1 MSGRA
6 YHKLPAEMLRLA
18 ALAPARPVE
27 AYDRAA
33 GYLDLLSETVRRPP
47 APYGTVG
54 LDEVIPELAS
64 TSSDSGNVADVSR
77 ILGETALA
85 ETERRTRELL
95 GGISKQDPFE
105 ARWTADVVF
114 ARCCYLLCRLV
125 RPERV
130 VETGVAHGVSS
141 AFLLAALRENGG
153 GDLHSVDLPPL
164 RREAGRFWGIAAGCN
179 GSTGD
184 TDGWHLH
191 RGASRRVL
199 PGLLRELGSVGL
211 FVHDSLHTRR
221 NMAYELDLAWKY
233 LRPGGAILADDPER
247 NAAFGGLSERR
258 PALMRVI
265 REIED
270 TPLTGEAAKTTFGL
284 AIKALTAP

>member
-1 MSGRA
+1 LSRRA
-6 YHKLPAEMLRLA
+6 YHKLPAELVRLA

-33 GYLDLLSETVRRPP
+33 GYLDLLSETIRRPP
-47 APYGTVG
+47 APYDTVG
-54 LDEVIPELAS
+54 FGEAIQDLAS
-64 TSSDSGNVADVSR
+64 VAGDAGVSR
-77 ILGETALA
+77 ILEEPALA

-95 GGISKQDPFE
+95 GGIRKHDSFE
-105 ARWTADVVF
+105 TRWTADVVF

-153 GDLHSVDLPPL
+153 GELHSVDLPPL
-164 RREAGRFWGIAAGCN
+164 RREAGRFWGIAAECN
-179 GSTGD
+179 GATGD
-184 TDGWHLH
+184 TGGWHLH
-191 RGASRRVL
+191 RGASWRVL
-199 PGLLRELGSVGL
+199 PGLLRELGSVGM

-221 NMAYELDLAWKY
+221 NMAYELDLAWKH
-233 LRPGGAILADDPER
+233 LSPGGAILADDPER
-247 NAAFGGLSERR
+247 NAAFGRLSGRG

-265 REIED
+265 REVED
-270 TPLTGEAAKTTFGL
+270 APLAGEAAKTTFGL
-284 AIKALTAP
+284 AIKARTAR